1 MSDTPST
8 LYCANHPSVETGLRC
23 KTCDKPICP
32 KCAVLTPTGYRCKE
46 CVRTQQKVFDTA
58 VWYDFPI
65 AFVIAGLLSF
75 AGSFLARFLGI
86 FIIFVAAI
94 IGVAIAEAVRYAIR
108 RHRSPQLFLVAA
120 IGAAAG
126 SVILMLPTFF
136 ALLLYGLGAFTG
148 GLWSLLWQGFYAVT
162 ITTTVYYRLR
172 GINIR

>member
-1 MSDTPST
+1 MSDTPPT

-75 AGSFLARFLGI
+75 AGSFLAVLLRI

-94 IGVAIAEAVRYAIR
+94 IGVAIAEAVRFAIR
-108 RHRSPQLFLVAA
+108 RRRSPQLFLVAA
-120 IGAAAG
+120 IGAAIG
-126 SVILMLPTFF
+126 GVLLMLPTLFG
-136 ALLLYGLGAFTG
+136 LLAGSFVGSLLE
-148 GLWSLLWQGFYAVT
+148 LLWQGFYVVT
-162 ITTTVYYRLR
+162 VTSTVYYRLR